1 MSSCAFV
8 PNLFNVNNC
17 DYILWGSLA
26 GSAEDTVENKT
37 LGGARVVLKKPLKE
51 DPRGLNK

>member
-8 PNLFNVNNC
+8 PNLFNLNSY

-26 GSAEDTVENKT
+26 VSAEDTVEYKT
-37 LGGARVVLKKPLKE
+37 LGGARVVLNPLKE
-51 DPRGLNK
+51 YPRVLNE